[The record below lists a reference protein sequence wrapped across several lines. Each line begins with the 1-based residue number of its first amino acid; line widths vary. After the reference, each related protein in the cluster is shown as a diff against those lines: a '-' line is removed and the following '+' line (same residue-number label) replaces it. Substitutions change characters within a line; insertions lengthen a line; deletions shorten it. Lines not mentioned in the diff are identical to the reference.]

1 MLIGAN
7 YDFKV
12 RGVDHLNNNTAVLYT
27 GDKCDSNDINN
38 MIIDVLTKRYPG
50 EEFQKIINSS
60 KDIVIKILEQ
70 YNEQ

>member
-1 MLIGAN
+1 MVIGAN

-50 EEFQKIINSS
+50 EMLLITFNSYEVLVS
-60 KDIVIKILEQ
+60 
-70 YNEQ
+70 